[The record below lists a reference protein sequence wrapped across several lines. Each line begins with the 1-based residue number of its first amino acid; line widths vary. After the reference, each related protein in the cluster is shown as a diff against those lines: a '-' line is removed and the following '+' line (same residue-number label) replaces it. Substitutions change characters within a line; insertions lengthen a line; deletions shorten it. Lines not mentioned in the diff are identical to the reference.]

1 MLFTLVLTLLH
12 PAALPTQVEVEPFDA
27 DLEAAVRELIE
38 PAIAAGDLPGAV
50 IAYSVEGGPIHAL
63 AIGERTVEPSAPLT
77 VDTRFDLA
85 SLTKPIATSTAIALL
100 VDRGLLS
107 FETPLVDVW
116 PAAGQDEPGVRL
128 SHCLLHT
135 AGYVPDTALA
145 EYLDG
150 PELAKRRL
158 AETRPVEALGERFR
172 YSDVGFQLLGHVVE
186 EVSGQSLDDFCT
198 ENVFEPLG
206 LDSLRYLPDPDAGPI
221 APTEPD
227 GEGGF
232 FHGVVHDPRARAIGG
247 VAGHAGLF
255 GSAPDVARFG
265 KWVAN
270 QGRTEAGEALLSG
283 GAWEAWTRPR
293 QVPHPSGPTWRAFGW
308 DVQSPY
314 SSNRGSQLSA
324 RAIGHGGFTGT
335 ALWIDPENSLV
346 VACLSS
352 RLHPDGDGSVNRLWG
367 QVVDTIHQ
375 YAVTPYGMIVCGL
388 GPEFI
393 EWERKRH
400 EYLKGQSGNGID
412 RLLAEQCR
420 PVAGRRV
427 GLLTHGAGRTLDG
440 RRSIDALID
449 SEQVEVVRLFSP
461 EHGLESALDQE
472 HIDGGKDAASAL
484 RIVSLY
490 GDRRRPTPAD
500 LAGIDALLVDLQD
513 VGMRCYTY
521 ASTLKECLI
530 ACSEVGLP
538 VVVLDRENP
547 LGPEPDGP
555 VLEAGQE
562 DFVAYHTIP
571 FVHGASIGELCRL
584 MVAELEL
591 DLELFVVPR
600 NSRLLGPDLRHPWVP
615 PSPNLP
621 SRVAAELYPALVP
634 WEFTN
639 LSVGRGTPMPF
650 ERVGAPWIDGQ
661 AFFQALVESS
671 ASVNHRVG
679 GQLEFQPVS
688 SRFEGELCEGVWLR
702 ESSSYLALDFSLH
715 LYGVLS
721 RLYPEDWDR
730 SRADRLLK
738 SPRTLELLDAGA
750 SIGEI
755 RASWRPGQEAYLERL
770 APYMLYSDYRQL
782 P

>member
-1 MLFTLVLTLLH
+1 MLFPLVLTLL
-12 PAALPTQVEVEPFDA
+12 PQAEVEPFDA
-27 DLEAAVRELIE
+27 HLESAVRELVE
-38 PAIAAGDLPGAV
+38 AAIAEGDLPGAV
-50 IAYSVEGGPIHAL
+50 IAYSIEGGPVHAL
-63 AIGERTVEPSAPLT
+63 AIGNRTVDPSAPLT

-85 SLTKPIATSTAIALL
+85 SLTKPIATSTAVALL
-100 VDRGLLS
+100 VDRGQLS

-116 PAAGQDEPGVRL
+116 PAAGEDEPGVRL

-135 AGYVPDTALA
+135 TGYVPDTALS

-150 PELAKRRL
+150 PELAKQRL
-158 AETRPVEALGERFR
+158 AETRPVEPLGERFR
-172 YSDVGFQLLGHVVE
+172 YSDVGFQILGYVVE
-186 EVSGQSLDDFCT
+186 EVSGQSLDAFCT
-198 ENVFEPLG
+198 EHIFEPLG
-206 LDSLRYLPDPDAGPI
+206 LDSLRYLPDPAAGPI

-232 FHGVVHDPRARAIGG
+232 FHGIVHDPRARAIGG

-255 GSAPDVARFG
+255 GTAPDVVRFG

-270 QGRTEAGEALLSG
+270 QGRTEDGEALLSG

-293 QVPHPSGPTWRAFGW
+293 EVPHPSGPTWRAFGW

-314 SSNRGSQLSA
+314 SSNRGSELSA

-335 ALWIDPENSLV
+335 ALWVDPESSLV

-352 RLHPDGDGSVNRLWG
+352 RLYPDGDGSVNRLWG
-367 QVVDTIHQ
+367 RVVDKIHRR
-375 YAVTPYGMIVCGL
+375 VVPSYGTIVCGRS
-388 GPEFI
+388 PEFI
-393 EWERKRH
+393 EWERRH
-400 EYLKGQSGNGID
+400 RAYLEGRAGNGID

-427 GLLTHGAGRTLDG
+427 GLLTHGAGKTLDG
-440 RRSIDALID
+440 RRSIDALVA
-449 SEQVEVVRLFSP
+449 SEQLEVVRLFSP

-472 HIDGGKDAASAL
+472 HIDSGSDNASAL
-484 RIVSLY
+484 EIISLY

-500 LAGIDALLVDLQD
+500 LAGLDALLVDLQD

-521 ASTLKECLI
+521 ASTVKECLV
-530 ACSEVGLP
+530 ACSEVDLP

-547 LGPEPDGP
+547 LGPGPDGP

-584 MVAELEL
+584 MVTELGL

-600 NSRLLGPDLRHPWVP
+600 NSRLLGPDLRQPWVP

-621 SRVAAELYPALVP
+621 SREATDLYPALVA

-650 ERVGAPWIDGQ
+650 QRVGAPWIDGQ
-661 AFFQALVESS
+661 EFFHALVESS
-671 ASVNHRVG
+671 VRAKVRVG
-679 GQLEFQPVS
+679 GPLEFQPSS
-688 SRFEGELCEGVWLR
+688 SRFEGEPCEGVWLR
-702 ESSSYLALDFSLH
+702 ESSSFPAMDFSLQ
-715 LYGVLS
+715 LYRVLS
-721 RLYPEDWDR
+721 QLYPEDWDR

-738 SPRTLELLDAGA
+738 SPRTIALLNAGA
-750 SIGEI
+750 SVLEI
-755 RASWRPGQEAYLERL
+755 RANWRPGQEAYLERL
-770 APYMLYSDYRQL
+770 APYMLYTEPRQL

>member
-1 MLFTLVLTLLH
+1 MLFPLVLSLL
-12 PAALPTQVEVEPFDA
+12 PQVTALPQVEVEPFDS
-27 DLEAAVRELIE
+27 DLESAIRELVE
-38 PAIAAGDLPGAV
+38 AAIADGDLPGAV
-50 IAYSVEGGPIHAL
+50 IAYSIEGGPVHAL
-63 AIGERTVEPSAPLT
+63 AIGDRTVEPSAPLT

-85 SLTKPIATSTAIALL
+85 SLTKPIATSTAVALL
-100 VDRGLLS
+100 VDRGQLS

-116 PAAGQDEPGVRL
+116 PAAGEDEPGVRL

-150 PELAKRRL
+150 PELAKQRL
-158 AETRPVEALGERFR
+158 AETRPVEPLGQRFR
-172 YSDVGFQLLGHVVE
+172 YSDVGFQILGYVVE
-186 EVSGQSLDDFCT
+186 EASGQSLDAFCT
-198 ENVFEPLG
+198 EHIFEPLG
-206 LDSLRYLPDPDAGPI
+206 LDSLRYLPDPAAGPI

-255 GSAPDVARFG
+255 GTAPDVVRFG

-270 QGRTEAGEALLSG
+270 QGRTDAGEALLSG

-293 QVPHPSGPTWRAFGW
+293 EVPHPSGPTWRAFGW

-314 SSNRGSQLSA
+314 SSNRGSELSA

-335 ALWIDPENSLV
+335 ALWIDPESSLV

-352 RLHPDGDGSVNRLWG
+352 RLYPDGDGSVNRLWG
-367 QVVDTIHQ
+367 RVVDAIHRRT
-375 YAVTPYGMIVCGL
+375 APSYGAIVCGRS
-388 GPEFI
+388 PEFI
-393 EWERKRH
+393 EWERRH
-400 EYLKGQSGNGID
+400 REYLEGRPGNGID

-440 RRSIDALID
+440 RRSIDALIE
-449 SEQVEVVRLFSP
+449 SEQLKVVRLFSP

-472 HIDGGKDAASAL
+472 HIDSGKDDSSAL
-484 RIVSLY
+484 EVISLY
-490 GDRRRPTPAD
+490 GDHRRPNPAD
-500 LAGIDALLVDLQD
+500 LAGLDALLVDLQD

-521 ASTLKECLI
+521 ASTVKECLI

-538 VVVLDRENP
+538 VVILDRENP
-547 LGPEPDGP
+547 LGSEPDGP
-555 VLEAGQE
+555 VLESGQE

-584 MVAELEL
+584 MVTELKL
-591 DLELFVVPR
+591 DLELYVVPR
-600 NSRLLGPDLRHPWVP
+600 NSRLLGPDSRQPWVP

-621 SRVAAELYPALVP
+621 SREATNLYPALVA

-650 ERVGAPWIDGQ
+650 QRVGAPWIDGPE
-661 AFFQALVESS
+661 FFQALVESS
-671 ASVNHRVG
+671 TTAKNRVG
-679 GQLEFQPVS
+679 GSLEFQPVS
-688 SRFEGELCEGVWLR
+688 SRFEGDLCQGVWLR
-702 ESSSYLALDFSLH
+702 ESSSFLALSFSMH

-721 RLYPEDWDR
+721 ELYPEDWDR

-738 SPRTLELLDAGA
+738 SPRTIELLDAGA

-755 RASWRPGQEAYLERL
+755 RKSWRPGQEAYLERL
-770 APYMLYSDYRQL
+770 APYALYSDYRQL